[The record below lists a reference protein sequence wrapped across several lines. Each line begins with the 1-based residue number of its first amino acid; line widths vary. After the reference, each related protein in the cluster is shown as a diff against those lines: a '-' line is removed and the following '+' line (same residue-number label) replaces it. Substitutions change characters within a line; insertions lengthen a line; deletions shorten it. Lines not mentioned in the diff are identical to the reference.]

1 MKRRIIRPNNRSYT
15 GRHEGQRKDDPN
27 TVRYES
33 GLERDFLTLIRF
45 RQDYREVLEQPET
58 FAFTDSVGMRRSY
71 TPDFQ
76 VIYASKI
83 VIYEVKYS
91 DELRQNWAERYRE
104 VCIFMRARSRSDGRY
119 FRFVTEAQIRSSLCE
134 NLRLLAPHQKWP
146 PDEGMRVQVLE
157 ALAAGPLSMVALAR
171 LLCPV
176 LEDRG
181 LLNATIWR
189 MIAQRQINTDLESPI
204 GMGSLIWI

>member
-33 GLERDFLTLIRF
+33 GLERDFLTLVRF
-45 RQDYREVLEQPET
+45 RPDYRQVIEQPET
-58 FAFTDSVGMRRSY
+58 VEFTDSTGKRRSY

-76 VIYASKI
+76 VTYASKI
-83 VIYEVKYS
+83 VIYEVKYRN
-91 DELRQNWAERYRE
+91 ELRQNWEERYRE
-104 VCIFMRARSRSDGRY
+104 IARLMRARARIDGRY
-119 FRFVTEAQIRSSLCE
+119 FRFVTEAIIRGSLCE

-146 PDEGMRVQVLE
+146 PNEDMRSRVLD
-157 ALAAGPLSMVALAR
+157 ALTDGPVSLLVLAR
-171 LLCPV
+171 RLCPT

-181 LLNATIWR
+181 LFNATVWR

-204 GMGSLIWI
+204 GMGSLLWI